1 MLEETNDNLLEADGR
16 GADDSQDVIVAENQE
31 ILAENQEEMES
42 VLEEEIP
49 ITEVAEV
56 TIEADV
62 AENPAEEVAVLTE
75 TLTEEEIEVAAET
88 EALVDETVEAIAET
102 ETEFSNAEIKAE
114 PIAEQAET
122 ESALAQAA
130 IETSVAEAETESP
143 VEQSETEISS
153 AETESF
159 VEQAEAESLIA
170 DAETESPVVETE
182 TTTPEAVET
191 VAEIETV
198 PEMAENE
205 TEENTIELTDEKVA
219 DDELVSENLNQSAIS
234 AIEEV
239 NAEESEDETL
249 KDRHDIPMLD
259 YDTLSMEQLVD
270 ELGTL
275 VVVEKLMSVKDHVEE
290 LKKSFLS
297 KYHHFIDEKKE
308 EFLADAENT
317 ATETKE
323 DFHYHFPLKV
333 KFDQLYSQYRD
344 KKNTHFQSLQ
354 NNLKANLENRLT
366 IVEELK
372 NLIHSQENMTVT
384 LKKFNDIRD
393 RWKVA
398 GSIPKDKYNHVWNNY
413 HFHLENFYDIL
424 HLDREIRDLDFK
436 HNLVQKLK
444 IIERVE
450 ELVNEEDINK
460 AFRELQDL
468 HRIWKEDI
476 GPVSRES
483 REEIWNKFSELT
495 KQMHDKREELFE
507 KLREGETAN
516 LEKKKE
522 IIAQIEVLAQEK
534 VNSHSAWLAQIVKVE
549 ALRDLF
555 FNAGKVPSEVT
566 DQTWNNF
573 KNAVRSFNV
582 LKNSFYKD
590 IKKDQ
595 NDNLSKKQ
603 ALVAKANELKEST
616 DFAVSTP
623 IFKQIQD
630 EWKTI
635 GHVPRK
641 FSDKLWGEFRGAC
654 NEYFEKLKEQKS
666 EENAEEIAAF
676 ESKKTYLETIKGFE
690 LIGEHKADLDAI
702 KSHIETWKS
711 FGKVPFARRHIEGK
725 FNKILDTLFEKLS
738 SSKKDNELVRYA
750 NRLDNLTGSDNSRKL
765 DNEKVFI
772 MRKIDEV
779 QSNLFQLENNI
790 QFFGRAKAD
799 NPMVKEV
806 MDNIEKQKEELA
818 TWKEK
823 LKQIRSLKTE

>member
-1 MLEETNDNLLEADGR
+1 MLEEKNDNLLDADGSVS
-16 GADDSQDVIVAENQE
+16 DESHEVIITENQE
-31 ILAENQEEMES
+31 FLVENQEETETLAELETAVTIEEH
-42 VLEEEIP
+42 VLEE
-49 ITEVAEV
+49 V
-56 TIEADV
+56 IEADSEVEAASEKQANEEDEQQV
-62 AENPAEEVAVLTE
+62 AILTDPLTE
-75 TLTEEEIEVAAET
+75 DELEVAAET
-88 EALVDETVEAIAET
+88 EALVEETVVP
-102 ETEFSNAEIKAE
+102 KAKKTK
-114 PIAEQAET
+114 PK
-122 ESALAQAA
+122 
-130 IETSVAEAETESP
+130 
-143 VEQSETEISS
+143 
-153 AETESF
+153 
-159 VEQAEAESLIA
+159 
-170 DAETESPVVETE
+170 
-182 TTTPEAVET
+182 AV
-191 VAEIETV
+191 
-198 PEMAENE
+198 
-205 TEENTIELTDEKVA
+205 TEEKEATVELTEEQVANGTLVA
-219 DDELVSENLNQSAIS
+219 DSSINDQEPQNDSQSVIN

-249 KDRHDIPMLD
+249 KDRHEIPMLD
-259 YDTLSMEQLVD
+259 YDKLSMEQLVD
-270 ELGTL
+270 ELGEL
-275 VVVEKLMSVKDHVEE
+275 VLVEKLMSVKDHVEE

-297 KYHHFIDEKKE
+297 KYHHLIEEKKE
-308 EFLADAENT
+308 EFLTENP
-317 ATETKE
+317 ETTE

-344 KKNTHFQSLQ
+344 KKNNHFQSLQ
-354 NNLKANLENRLT
+354 NNLKANLENRLA
-366 IVEELK
+366 IVDELK
-372 NLIHSQENMTVT
+372 NLIHSQDNIPVT

-398 GSIPKDKYNHVWNNY
+398 GPIPKDKYNHVWNNY
-413 HFHLENFYDIL
+413 HFHLENFYDVL

-444 IIERVE
+444 IIDRVE
-450 ELVNEEDINK
+450 ELVKEEDINK

-476 GPVSRES
+476 GPVSRDK
-483 REEIWNKFSELT
+483 REEIWNRFSELT

-507 KLREGETAN
+507 KLREVETAN

-534 VNSHSAWLAQIVKVE
+534 VNSHTAWLVQIEKVE
-549 ALRDLF
+549 ALRNQF
-555 FNAGKVPSEVT
+555 FGAGKVPSEVT
-566 DQTWNNF
+566 DQTWTEF

-603 ALVAKANELKEST
+603 ALVAKAIELKDNA
-616 DFAVSTP
+616 DFATTTP
-623 IFKQIQD
+623 LFKQIQE

-666 EENAEEIAAF
+666 EANAEEIEAF
-676 ESKKTYLETIKGFE
+676 EKKKSYLETIKSFE

-725 FNKILDTLFEKLS
+725 FNKILDALFEKLS
-738 SSKKDNELVRYA
+738 SSKKDNEMVRYA
-750 NRLDNLTGSDNSRKL
+750 NRLDNLSGAENSRKL

-772 MRKIDEV
+772 MRKIEEV
-779 QSNLFQLENNI
+779 QSSLFQLENNI

-806 MDNIEKQKEELA
+806 MRNIEKQKEELA

-823 LKQIRSLKTE
+823 LKQLKSIKSE